1 MTGSII
7 ASGISV
13 SLGGRDIIH
22 KADIKIAKSEITIL
36 IGPNGAGKS
45 TLMKALLGLVESGGD
60 RVTFDGIKRHDIT
73 LTQLAVQIGYL
84 GQNTKPEW
92 NMNVEDLVSLGRLPH
107 QELGISS
114 KSQDQAAINAALNAL
129 EIQHL
134 RKRKIEAISGGELA
148 LVLLARVLAGK
159 PKYVFADEPLNH
171 LDVAH
176 QIQLIK
182 ALQVFCKNGGGV
194 FAIVH
199 DLTMAAR
206 LGNKFAL
213 MANGKIVANGDRQV
227 LNTQNLSEIF
237 GVEIATAKFNGQ
249 TIFVPK

>member
-1 MTGSII
+1 
-7 ASGISV
+7 
-13 SLGGRDIIH
+13 
-22 KADIKIAKSEITIL
+22 
-36 IGPNGAGKS
+36 
-45 TLMKALLGLVESGGD
+45 
-60 RVTFDGIKRHDIT
+60 
-73 LTQLAVQIGYL
+73 
-84 GQNTKPEW
+84 
-92 NMNVEDLVSLGRLPH
+92 
-107 QELGISS
+107 
-114 KSQDQAAINAALNAL
+114 L

-159 PKYVFADEPLNH
+159 PKYIFADEPLNH

-182 ALQVFCKNGGGV
+182 ALQVFCKNGGAV